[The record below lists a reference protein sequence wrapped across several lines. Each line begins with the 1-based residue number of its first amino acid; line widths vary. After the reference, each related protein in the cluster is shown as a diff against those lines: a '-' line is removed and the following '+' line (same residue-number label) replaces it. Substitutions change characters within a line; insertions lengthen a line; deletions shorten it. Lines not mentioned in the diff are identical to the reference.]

1 MHFKAFC
8 IPFQAGLTK
17 PRAFITVVHS
27 NEGKL
32 HTSPAKKMLLAMKL
46 TAIILFSLAM
56 QVSAKAFTQKVSL
69 SVKNAQL
76 TEVFKEIRKQTGLSF
91 MWDEQTLRLT
101 RPVTVDIH
109 DGSLL
114 QALDE
119 CIRNQPLTYSVI
131 DNVVLIKPKNEE
143 HIETTVTRTNA
154 DPIVK
159 GRVTSENN
167 EPLAGVT
174 IEVKGKK
181 VMSISNEDGVYAIT
195 AEAGDTLIFTYTG
208 SIEKQ
213 VPVSN
218 RAVIDVALQIAAND
232 LNDVVVIGYGVQK
245 KKDLVGSV
253 GVASRKDF
261 GDVTVSNT
269 SQLIQGKIA
278 GVQVLNN
285 TGEPGSGSQIVV
297 RGTGSFTDASPLYVI
312 DGIQSDAPTFNSLS
326 SFDIQDI
333 TVLKDASSVAI
344 YGAQGANGVVIITT
358 RHPKN
363 RKPRVTYDG
372 YTGVSK
378 AWKQF
383 DMLNA
388 AQYTDLVKEWYVN
401 YGQPLPPRLSTPEA
415 QITKTDWQ
423 NEMFRT
429 GKISEHHLN
438 IGGSTDAINYSA
450 SLGYTK
456 QEGEIVGSDYQRAN
470 FRVNLEEK
478 IGKRFKLG
486 QQLNVRYHI
495 TNGVPADI
503 LNGLRMPP
511 YISVLD
517 STNLLGGFGI
527 VTSALDGNDSQNPLI
542 QPSLRDVKRRGLNNY
557 LQLFG
562 EVEILSGL
570 KFRSQFGG
578 TYNFNQNYNYNPTY
592 AGNQLVTQS
601 QISEAY
607 SYGLSYILE
616 NYFTY
621 DKTIGKHSFNVTAGN
636 SYRNGGLYRAVNLV
650 GSNFANSEIHQIGV
664 AKTVSF
670 GAGEANSAS
679 RFISYFGRINYV
691 YNDRYI
697 LTLTGRTDAT
707 SLFSEANRIGDFP
720 SVGLGWR
727 VSKENFMRSIPLI
740 SDLKIRASYGK
751 TGNSNIQGYTY
762 QSNVWTGSG
771 NSVVYPLGVNETL
784 INGATV
790 AIPSTPNLRW
800 ETTVTTDFGIDATLL
815 NNKISLSLEY
825 YNRDNRDLLVKV
837 PLALSAGYGGVSGAD
852 NKQLINAASAYN
864 RGFEITAGYSGRVGE
879 LVYNVSANAAYN
891 KNQVQSLGTQG
902 AVPIPGAA
910 FYSVS
915 AMSLTDVGHPI
926 GAFYGYVYDHV
937 AIDQADVDK
946 YNSAARAKT
955 GDPAA
960 EYQAGLLPG
969 DRIFKDVNGDGV
981 VTERDQTYIGN
992 PNPKWNYGMN
1002 LGVQFKN
1009 FDLMVALQGVAGV
1022 DLINGMKYYIEG
1034 VALPFN
1040 GKTTVLNRWK
1050 KPGDITD
1057 IARAGQNYG
1066 TSANLRNSSWFVE
1079 NGAFTRIRNVT
1090 LGYTFQPEKLKSSTN
1105 NTLSSV
1111 RIYLTAQNLFT
1122 FTKYSGYDP
1131 EVSGNGDLIF
1141 NRGLDLGETP
1151 QARSVLIG
1159 LQLGF

>member
-8 IPFQAGLTK
+8 TPFKAGLTK
-17 PRAFITVVHS
+17 TRAFITVVCS
-27 NEGKL
+27 TEGKP
-32 HTSPAKKMLLAMKL
+32 HGSPAKKMLLAMKL

-56 QVSAKAFTQKVSL
+56 QVSAKAFTQRVNL
-69 SVKNAQL
+69 SVKNAKL
-76 TEVFKEIRKQTGLSF
+76 AEVFKEIRKQTGLSF
-91 MWDEQTLRLT
+91 MWDEQTLQST
-101 RPVTVDIH
+101 KPVSVNIH
-109 DGSLL
+109 QGSLF
-114 QALDE
+114 QVLDA
-119 CIRNQPLTYSVI
+119 CIKNQPLTYSVI
-131 DNVVLIKPKNEE
+131 DNVVLIKPKTEE
-143 HIETTVTRTNA
+143 AAEKTIKSSVA
-154 DPIVK
+154 DVIVK
-159 GRVTSENN
+159 GRVTNEAN

-174 IEVKGKK
+174 IAVKGKK
-181 VMSISNEDGVYAIT
+181 VMSISNDDGAYAIS
-195 AEAGDTLIFTYTG
+195 AEPGDTLVFTYTG
-208 SIEKQ
+208 SLDKEVAVNNQSTIN
-213 VPVSN
+213 VS
-218 RAVIDVALQIAAND
+218 LQISAND
-232 LNDVVVIGYGVQK
+232 LNEVVVIGYGVQK

-261 GDVTVSNT
+261 GDVTTSNT

-285 TGEPGSGSQIVV
+285 SGEPGAGSQIVV
-297 RGTGSFTDASPLYVI
+297 RGTGSFTNASPLYVI
-312 DGIQSDAPTFNSLS
+312 DGIQSDVVTFNSLS

-344 YGAQGANGVVIITT
+344 YGAQGANGVIIITT

-415 QITKTDWQ
+415 MITKTDWQ
-423 NEMFRT
+423 SEMFRT
-429 GKISEHHLN
+429 GKVQEHHLN
-438 IGGSTDAINYSA
+438 IGGSSDAVTYSA

-456 QEGEIVGSDYQRAN
+456 QEGEVVGSDYQRAN
-470 FRVNLEEK
+470 FRVNLEERL
-478 IGKRFKLG
+478 GKRFKLG
-486 QQLNVRYHI
+486 QQLNVRYQVA
-495 TNGVPADI
+495 NGVSADI

-511 YISVLD
+511 YISVFD

-527 VTSALDGNDSQNPLI
+527 ATSALDGNDSQNPLI
-542 QPSLRDVKRRGLNNY
+542 QPALRDVKRRGLNNY

-562 EVEILSGL
+562 EVEILDGL

-578 TYNFNQNYNYNPTY
+578 TYNFNQNYNFNPKY

-601 QISEAY
+601 QITEAY

-621 DKTIGKHSFNVTAGN
+621 DKTIGRHSFNVTAGN

-670 GAGEANSAS
+670 GLGEANSAA
-679 RFISYFGRINYV
+679 RFISYFGRLNYV

-697 LTLTGRTDAT
+697 FTVTERRDAT
-707 SLFSEANRIGDFP
+707 SLFSEANRVGYFP

-727 VSKENFMRSIPLI
+727 VSKENFMKSVSFI
-740 SDLKIRASYGK
+740 SDLKLRASWGK
-751 TGNSNIQGYTY
+751 TGNSNIQGYSY

-771 NSVVYPLGVNETL
+771 NSVVYPLGLGETL
-784 INGATV
+784 INGATI

-800 ETTVTTDFGIDATLL
+800 ETTVTTDIGLDANLL
-815 NNKISLSLEY
+815 NNKVTLSLGY
-825 YNRDNRDLLVKV
+825 YNRDNQNLLVKV
-837 PLALSAGYGGVSGAD
+837 PLPLSTGYGGVSGAD

-864 RGFEITAGYSGRVGE
+864 RGFELTAGYNGRVGD
-879 LVYNVSANAAYN
+879 LVYSASANASYN
-891 KNQVQSLGTQG
+891 KNQVKSLGTQG
-902 AVPIPGAA
+902 AVPISGAE

-926 GAFYGYVYDHV
+926 GAFYGYAYDHV
-937 AIDQADVDK
+937 AVDAADVDK
-946 YNSAARAKT
+946 YNAIARSKT
-955 GDPAA
+955 GDPNA

-981 VTERDQTYIGN
+981 VTETDQT
-992 PNPKWNYGMN
+992 
-1002 LGVQFKN
+1002 
-1009 FDLMVALQGVAGV
+1009 
-1022 DLINGMKYYIEG
+1022 
-1034 VALPFN
+1034 
-1040 GKTTVLNRWK
+1040 
-1050 KPGDITD
+1050 
-1057 IARAGQNYG
+1057 
-1066 TSANLRNSSWFVE
+1066 
-1079 NGAFTRIRNVT
+1079 
-1090 LGYTFQPEKLKSSTN
+1090 
-1105 NTLSSV
+1105 
-1111 RIYLTAQNLFT
+1111 
-1122 FTKYSGYDP
+1122 
-1131 EVSGNGDLIF
+1131 
-1141 NRGLDLGETP
+1141 
-1151 QARSVLIG
+1151 
-1159 LQLGF
+1159 